1 MLKKIVVAT
10 LLVGLIGLLVGGAII
25 RTMDKTGSVAEAQGR
40 GYGQGSRTETDS
52 AVSSTQGRGG
62 YGQGRAGDD
71 VSGRQ
76 YSNYETLPEGWLE
89 YEGSV
94 IQVPDDGNEL
104 VIQTG
109 DGEQVTVGTG
119 PLDMASQ
126 GFALETGEQVQVR
139 GYWEDGEFK
148 AGQVTRLA
156 NGQTLTLRDEL
167 GRPTWAGAGRNAQG
181 NGQGREDAP
190 GDQTGSGAAQV
201 EEWLTFQG
209 FVVGV
214 DADTLVVQT
223 TGGGQV
229 VVENRAWWFA
239 QDQGFSAQVGDEVV
253 LLGFYEG
260 DDVEVGQIEDLDTG
274 QVVRLRDESGRPLW
288 AGQGRGAG
296 RGRSS

>member
-10 LLVGLIGLLVGGAII
+10 LLVGLIGLLV
-25 RTMDKTGSVAEAQGR
+25 
-40 GYGQGSRTETDS
+40 
-52 AVSSTQGRGG
+52 RGG
-62 YGQGRAGDD
+62 SGRGRAGDD
-71 VSGRQ
+71 V
-76 YSNYETLPEGWLE
+76 YPNYETSPEGWLE

-94 IQVPDDGNEL
+94 IQVPGDGNEL
-104 VIQTG
+104 VIQTS

-126 GFALETGEQVQVR
+126 GFALQAGEQVQVR

-156 NGQTLTLRDEL
+156 SGQTLTLRDAL

-190 GDQTGSGAAQV
+190 GDRTGSGAARV

-209 FVVGV
+209 SVVSV

-229 VVENRAWWFA
+229 VVGNRAWWFA
-239 QDQGFSAQVGDEVV
+239 QDQGFSARVGDEVV

-260 DDVEVGQIEDLDTG
+260 EDVEVGQIEDLGTG

-296 RGRSS
+296 RGRSF